1 MNDSEGGEVVQGKTS
16 DGETEK
22 NLLEELQKR
31 FGEPGGSSFGSY
43 TQDMQ
48 KFGFSPDNAFG
59 HAWGLINSPKKDL
72 KSDGLNVLNDPQI
85 ILGNIDN
92 DRSLRFYQLDL
103 FYLTNLCGIA
113 INDPMFEIVFE
124 VLWQS
129 FKNEVRITS
138 SMGGT
143 ERQYQAFHIPQAS
156 TKKGFSIFG
165 KKKKQKREPMEYIIP
180 QEEGE
185 DMY

>member
-1 MNDSEGGEVVQGKTS
+1 MSDSEGGEVAQEETS
-16 DGETEK
+16 DGVTEE
-22 NLLEELQKR
+22 NLLEELQR
-31 FGEPGGSSFGSY
+31 QFGKPGGTSFGMY

-48 KFGFSPDNAFG
+48 KFGYSPDNAYG
-59 HAWGLINSPKKDL
+59 HAWSLINTPRKDL
-72 KSDGLNVLNDPQI
+72 KSEGLNIMNDPQI
-85 ILGNIDN
+85 ILGDIDN
-92 DRSLRFYQLDL
+92 DKSLRFYQLDL

-113 INDPMFEIVFE
+113 LNDPIFEIVFS

-138 SMGGT
+138 SMGGK

-165 KKKKQKREPMEYIIP
+165 KKKQRKREPIEYIIP
-180 QEEGE
+180 QEEEEG
-185 DMY
+185 MY